1 MTQRY
6 NPNYRTLTTNEY
18 EYLTIIKKQAS
29 DLSEVIIS
37 SVLIDGIE
45 GYRELEIDVIKLDEC
60 VMWATKGITT

>member
-37 SVLIDGIE
+37 SALIDGIE
-45 GYRELEIDVIKLDEC
+45 GYRELEIALTKLDEC